1 MNLNISKY
9 LVLIILF
16 SCSQG
21 NKTKVT
27 QIVEGTTEIKAEK
40 PEDTIMKKEL
50 KPISVVV
57 VPCSNGYEY
66 MLSLDMEIDS
76 HIEKNLSKFKE
87 IKVVSFP
94 FKRMKGSGYHGV
106 FDKKY
111 CGNILKNVE
120 VDFLILSEL
129 KGGGIDLRNSKK
141 SLGYRIRIINTKTL
155 EQINSISGFKMKEHK
170 DVYKSIKVKSQE
182 LMEDLVENKY
192 KKN

>member
-1 MNLNISKY
+1 MNLNGLKY
-9 LVLIILF
+9 LFLGILF
-16 SCSQG
+16 SCSQE

-27 QIVEGTTEIKAEK
+27 QIVEESTEIKVEK
-40 PEDTIMKKEL
+40 LENTIVKKEL

-76 HIEKNLSKFKE
+76 HLEKNLSKFKE

-94 FKRMKGSGYHGV
+94 FKKMKGSGYYGV

-111 CGNILKNVE
+111 CEDILKNVE

-129 KGGGIDLRNSKK
+129 RGGIDLRNSKN
-141 SLGYRIRIINTKTL
+141 SWGYRIRIINTKTL

-170 DVYKSIKVKSQE
+170 DVYKNIKVKSEE
-182 LMEDLVENKY
+182 LMRDLVENK
-192 KKN
+192 